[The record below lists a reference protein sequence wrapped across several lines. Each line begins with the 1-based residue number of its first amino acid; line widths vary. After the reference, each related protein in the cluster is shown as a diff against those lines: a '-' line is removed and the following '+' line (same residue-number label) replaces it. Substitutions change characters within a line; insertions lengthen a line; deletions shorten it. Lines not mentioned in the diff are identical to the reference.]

1 MQLEFEVPT
10 ITPSDTRHFDILIIG
25 AGLSG
30 IGAAV
35 HLKTSVPHK
44 RFHILEARHAIGGTW
59 DLFRYPGVRSDSDMY
74 TLGYRFRPWVAQK
87 AIADGPD
94 ILEYVRDTARAYKID
109 SQITF
114 GRRATS
120 FEWSTED
127 SLWTVTTEIVS
138 ESGNVVGRE
147 QYTCN
152 VVYSCVG
159 YYSYAQ
165 GYQPDFPGVASFKGE
180 LVHPQKWPETLDYRN
195 KRVVVIG
202 SGATA
207 ITLVPAMAK
216 TAAHV
221 TMLQRSP
228 TYVVSRPAR
237 DGVAQFMRTVL
248 PERMAYTAIRWKNVA
263 FSIVTYTAAKKYPGA
278 MKRLLMKGVREQLS
292 PDYAVDTHFSPRY
305 NPWDQRMCLV
315 PDADL
320 FASIRDGRASVVTA
334 EIETFTSKGIR
345 LTNGDE
351 LEADIVVS
359 ATGLK
364 LQLLSGAQIVV
375 DGREIH
381 VGETIAYKGMMLSD
395 IPNMVSAFGYTNA
408 SWTLKCDLTA
418 EYTCRLLKHAD
429 ARGYKK
435 FTPRQREATFLSK
448 PVLDFS
454 SGYVTRALRELPSQ
468 GPKPPWRVYQN
479 YLSDLL
485 ALRYGRVDDGVM
497 EFV

>member
-1 MQLEFEVPT
+1 MQMQLQFEVPT
-10 ITPSDTRHFDILIIG
+10 TIPPDTRHFDILIIG

-94 ILEYVRDTARAYKID
+94 ILEYVRETAREYKID
-109 SQITF
+109 AQITF
-114 GRRATS
+114 GRRATR
-120 FEWSTED
+120 FEWSTSN
-127 SLWTVTTEIVS
+127 SLWTVTTEIINERGDVLGS
-138 ESGNVVGRE
+138 E

-165 GYQPDFPGVASFKGE
+165 GYQPDFPGLASFKGE
-180 LVHPQKWPETLDYRN
+180 LVHPQKWPEKLDYRN

-216 TAAHV
+216 DATHV

-263 FSIVTYTAAKKYPGA
+263 FSIVTYSAAKKYPGA

-320 FASIRDGRASVVTA
+320 SHPF
-334 EIETFTSKGIR
+334 
-345 LTNGDE
+345 
-351 LEADIVVS
+351 
-359 ATGLK
+359 ATG
-364 LQLLSGAQIVV
+364 V
-375 DGREIH
+375 R
-381 VGETIAYKGMMLSD
+381 
-395 IPNMVSAFGYTNA
+395 
-408 SWTLKCDLTA
+408 
-418 EYTCRLLKHAD
+418 
-429 ARGYKK
+429 
-435 FTPRQREATFLSK
+435 
-448 PVLDFS
+448 VL
-454 SGYVTRALRELPSQ
+454 
-468 GPKPPWRVYQN
+468 
-479 YLSDLL
+479 
-485 ALRYGRVDDGVM
+485 
-497 EFV
+497 

>member
-114 GRRATS
+114 GRRATR
-120 FEWSTED
+120 FEWSTSE

-138 ESGNVVGRE
+138 ESGDILGVE

-165 GYQPDFPGVASFKGE
+165 GYQPDFPGVASFQGE

-292 PDYAVDTHFSPRY
+292 PDYAVDTHFCPRY

-320 FASIRDGRASVVTA
+320 FASIRDGRASVATA

-359 ATGLK
+359 ATGLNLK
-364 LQLLSGAQIVV
+364 LLSGAQIIV

-418 EYTCRLLKHAD
+418 EYTCRLLNHAD
-429 ARGYKK
+429 ARGYRK

-468 GPKPPWRVYQN
+468 GPKPPWRVHQN